1 MLLWRVHWSSD
12 FMCFCSISG
21 RKLLRL
27 KDRSTWTKPSVRT
40 AVSTSRRRT
49 YRWSSIKWYL
59 DGSSSLHSVDKPS
72 WVQII
77 NLFLPLLPEKGEAG
91 FREASDGAAAGQRAG
106 APAAPIRD
114 GDEPRWYSYFHE
126 LWHNRKC
133 LWRSYWTKSV
143 NNVAANAFCIIHLLN
158 NITF

>member
-27 KDRSTWTKPSVRT
+27 KDRSTWTKPSART

-49 YRWSSIKWYL
+49 YRWSSIKWYFSC
-59 DGSSSLHSVDKPS
+59 SSSSCSTDRPS
-72 WVQII
+72 PVQIT
-77 NLFLPLLPEKGEAG
+77 NLFLPLLPEKREAG

-114 GDEPRWYSYFHE
+114 GDEPRWRLSIIKCYLWNMKCYYIVES
-126 LWHNRKC
+126 WHNFFMIKR
-133 LWRSYWTKSV
+133 Y
-143 NNVAANAFCIIHLLN
+143 
-158 NITF
+158 